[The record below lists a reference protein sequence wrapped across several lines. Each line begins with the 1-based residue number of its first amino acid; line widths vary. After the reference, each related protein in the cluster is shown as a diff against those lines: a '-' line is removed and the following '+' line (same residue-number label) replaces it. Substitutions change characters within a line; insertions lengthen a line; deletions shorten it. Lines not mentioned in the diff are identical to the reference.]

1 MAVISMPRTVGL
13 VTAVGVIPTGTVRLG
28 DRRACIS
35 ICGTIGPGPG
45 MRLIPMSGTPVNS
58 VMSRIAVLPSG

>member
-13 VTAVGVIPTGTVRLG
+13 VTAVGVIPTGTVGLG
-28 DRRACIS
+28 TGVPAIS
-35 ICGTIGPGPG
+35 ICGTIGPGTG
-45 MRLIPMSGTPVNS
+45 MPPIPMSGTPAIS